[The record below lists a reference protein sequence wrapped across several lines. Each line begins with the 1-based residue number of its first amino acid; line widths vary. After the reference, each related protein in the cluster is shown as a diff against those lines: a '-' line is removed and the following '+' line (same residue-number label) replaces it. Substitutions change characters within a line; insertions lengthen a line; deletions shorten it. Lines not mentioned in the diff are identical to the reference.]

1 MPCGMLVLEGVGKT
15 YGPVRAL
22 SGVSLTISRAS
33 VTVVMGANGSGK
45 STLLALLGMLTKP
58 TSGRIDHGQ
67 FGRTRTEVRRRLGWL
82 GHETLCYPDLTGIQ
96 NIEFAARLYG
106 CDPAAAVSRARARF
120 DLGTFVERPLRTYS
134 RGQRQRVA
142 LARAL
147 VNAPTLLLLD
157 EPASGLDGESSA
169 RLEAVVREEASHG
182 ALVVVASHDGGLA
195 ERMGATVVTL
205 DRGRLREPSAYS

>member
-1 MPCGMLVLEGVGKT
+1 MLVLEGVSKT

-22 SGVSLTISRAS
+22 TGVSLSFSPAS

-67 FGRTRTEVRRRLGWL
+67 FGQTRTDVRRTLGWL

-157 EPASGLDGESSA
+157 EPASGLDGESAA
-169 RLEAVVREEASHG
+169 RLEAVVREEVSRG